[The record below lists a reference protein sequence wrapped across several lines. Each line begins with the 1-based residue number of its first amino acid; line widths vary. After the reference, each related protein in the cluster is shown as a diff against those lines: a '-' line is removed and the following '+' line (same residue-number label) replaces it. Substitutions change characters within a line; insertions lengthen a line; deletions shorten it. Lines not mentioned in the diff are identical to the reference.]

1 MRARCFTTTA
11 VSVIALLLVAVPAQA
26 AVNDEAEALTVAISQ
41 AVGKGYSGSLEVSSP
56 GAASFGRARAIF
68 GAEGGGANP
77 LEETAYT
84 FMFYRAGGFVPSVP
98 VPPKTH
104 LNPAKYLAVIIAPDG
119 GLEYLYAG
127 PTAPPIAQLGT
138 VVTLTLSS
146 SQASTASRSCKVD
159 ELLATA
165 LRRKHLH
172 SRLAS
177 AEHSLQTCKA
187 HHR

>member
-11 VSVIALLLVAVPAQA
+11 VSVIALLFVAVPAQA
-26 AVNDEAEALTVAISQ
+26 AVNEAEALTAAIKQ
-41 AVGKGYSGSLEVSSP
+41 AVGKGYSGTLEVSSP

-77 LEETAYT
+77 LDETAYT
-84 FMFYRAGGFVPSVP
+84 FMFNGSSGFVPSVP
-98 VPPKTH
+98 VPPKTR
-104 LNPAKYLAVIIAPDG
+104 LEPAKYLAVIIAPDG
-119 GLEYLYAG
+119 GREYLYAG

-172 SRLAS
+172 ARLAS

-187 HHR
+187 RHK